1 MKQGDKQ
8 LDILKSYFPQDNK
21 KSNNTE
27 IITNKKLNYNNVFTF
42 IGANTD
48 TNSSVFTLNLFT
60 MDTKL
65 NNSKNIVINIDSS
78 NRLDKYFRGIKDEK
92 VFHTE
97 VEDLF
102 IYKNIVTSK
111 KELIR
116 TIQAI
121 NRLDY
126 YDNIIIINNFEND
139 FIDTFAYSNFN
150 ILITNLS
157 DTSVLKLDKIL
168 KVLSEYRNINFG
180 IFLIDLDIPNIK
192 KKTLQFASNDLMQYH
207 KNLFL
212 IGITYFEKVLEVS
225 GFRKTLPFKN
235 FELINQSKIFY
246 DYKRI
251 VENFNLFIKD
261 RKQWLNTQKIKKIA

>member
-1 MKQGDKQ
+1 MKQGDRQ
-8 LDILKSYFPQDNK
+8 LDALKSYFPQKEKEYVD
-21 KSNNTE
+21 SE
-27 IITNKKLNYNNVFTF
+27 IVINKKLRYDNVFTF

-60 MDTKL
+60 IHSKL
-65 NNSKNIVINIDSS
+65 KKSKNIIINIDNS
-78 NRLDKYFRGIKDEK
+78 NPLNKFFRNKKETN

-97 VEDLF
+97 VEHLY
-102 IYKNIVTSK
+102 IYKNIITNK
-111 KELIR
+111 RELLK
-116 TIQAI
+116 TIHNI
-121 NRLDY
+121 NEENY
-126 YDNIIIINNFEND
+126 YDNIIIINNFENS

-157 DTSVLKLDKIL
+157 DTSILKLDKIL

-180 IFLIDLDIPNIK
+180 IFLIDLDISNIN
-192 KKTLQFASNDLMQYH
+192 KKTLQFASNDLMKYH

-212 IGITYFEKVLEVS
+212 IGITYFEKVIEVS

-235 FELINQSKIFY
+235 FELINESKIFY
-246 DYKRI
+246 DYKKI

-261 RKQWLNTQKIKKIA
+261 KKQWLNTQKIKKIS